1 MTRVIK
7 SSGKAVLVVA
17 GFETV
22 AYLQTVQFYSDKVR
36 ESPTKG
42 ASKYLAYVCRRPLP
56 SADLG
61 DDMDRDP
68 GQEKPN

>member
-22 AYLQTVQFYSDKVR
+22 AYLQTVQFYSDKAR
-36 ESPTKG
+36 EES
-42 ASKYLAYVCRRPLP
+42 
-56 SADLG
+56 
-61 DDMDRDP
+61 
-68 GQEKPN
+68 N